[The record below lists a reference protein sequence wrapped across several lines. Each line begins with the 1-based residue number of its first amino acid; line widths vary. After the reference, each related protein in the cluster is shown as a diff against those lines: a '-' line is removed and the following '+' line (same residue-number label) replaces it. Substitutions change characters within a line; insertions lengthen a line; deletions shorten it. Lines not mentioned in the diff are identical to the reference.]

1 MFHNKKLTI
10 FGHEIYCH
18 DNYRFMTLPH
28 KQFVNKLSISFNLP
42 NQETE
47 PIKANKYYYLEKLYY
62 FGYDN
67 SIANKFSKILDW
79 IYEHTQRHYDEVIVQ
94 TLIKYCPKVDTG
106 SVAPFFTIIYLA
118 MLDLEIGSPYP
129 VGSGKFMVY
138 KSCKA
143 VLFHECDYRTAANM
157 FSKKN
162 IIEDEDIDDS
172 FGNYHEDHYERT
184 DSSPE
189 DIIMDALEN
198 GNGEIFG
205 F

>member
-10 FGHEIYCH
+10 FGNEIYCR
-18 DNYRFMTLPH
+18 DNYRYMKRPN
-28 KQFVNKLSISFNLP
+28 KQIVTKSGNTYNLSYPEENVG
-42 NQETE
+42 
-47 PIKANKYYYLEKLYY
+47 KYYYLKELDT

-79 IYEHTQRHYDEVIVQ
+79 IYEHTQRHYDEVIVE

-143 VLFHECDYRTAANM
+143 VLFHECDYRTTANM

-198 GNGEIFG
+198 GDGEIYG

>member
-1 MFHNKKLTI
+1 MKRPNKQIVTKSGYT
-10 FGHEIYCH
+10 Y
-18 DNYRFMTLPH
+18 N
-28 KQFVNKLSISFNLP
+28 LSPPEENVGKF
-42 NQETE
+42 
-47 PIKANKYYYLEKLYY
+47 YYLENLYY
-62 FGYDN
+62 FGYDS

-79 IYEHTQRHYDEVIVQ
+79 IYEHTQRHYDEVIVE

-162 IIEDEDIDDS
+162 ILEDEDIDDS
-172 FGNYHEDHYERT
+172 FDNYHEDHYERT
-184 DSSPE
+184 ASSPE

-198 GNGEIFG
+198 GDGEIYG

>member
-1 MFHNKKLTI
+1 
-10 FGHEIYCH
+10 
-18 DNYRFMTLPH
+18 
-28 KQFVNKLSISFNLP
+28 
-42 NQETE
+42 
-47 PIKANKYYYLEKLYY
+47 
-62 FGYDN
+62 
-67 SIANKFSKILDW
+67 
-79 IYEHTQRHYDEVIVQ
+79 
-94 TLIKYCPKVDTG
+94 
-106 SVAPFFTIIYLA
+106 
-118 MLDLEIGSPYP
+118 
-129 VGSGKFMVY
+129 
-138 KSCKA
+138 
-143 VLFHECDYRTAANM
+143 M

>member
-1 MFHNKKLTI
+1 MFLELKLTI
-10 FGHEIYCH
+10 FGNEIYCR
-18 DNYRFMTLPH
+18 DNYRYMKRPN
-28 KQFVNKLSISFNLP
+28 KQIVTKSGNTYNLSYPEENVG
-42 NQETE
+42 
-47 PIKANKYYYLEKLYY
+47 KYYYLKELDT

-79 IYEHTQRHYDEVIVQ
+79 IYEHTQRHYDEVIVE

>member
-10 FGHEIYCH
+10 FGNEIYCR
-18 DNYRFMTLPH
+18 DNYRYMKRPN
-28 KQFVNKLSISFNLP
+28 KQIVTKSGNTYNLSYPEENVG
-42 NQETE
+42 
-47 PIKANKYYYLEKLYY
+47 KYYYLKELDT

-79 IYEHTQRHYDEVIVQ
+79 IYEHTQRHYDEVIVE

-184 DSSPE
+184 ASSPE

-198 GNGEIFG
+198 GDGEIYG

>member
-18 DNYRFMTLPH
+18 DNYRYMKRPN
-28 KQFVNKLSISFNLP
+28 KQIVTKSGYTYNLSPPEENVG
-42 NQETE
+42 
-47 PIKANKYYYLEKLYY
+47 KYYYLKELYT
-62 FGYDN
+62 FGYDS

-79 IYEHTQRHYDEVIVQ
+79 IYEHTQRHYDEVIVE

-172 FGNYHEDHYERT
+172 FDNYHEDHYERT
-184 DSSPE
+184 ASSPE

-198 GNGEIFG
+198 GDGEIYG

>member
-10 FGHEIYCH
+10 FGNEIYCR
-18 DNYRFMTLPH
+18 DNYRYMKRPN
-28 KQFVNKLSISFNLP
+28 KQIVTKSGNTYNLSPPEENVGKF
-42 NQETE
+42 
-47 PIKANKYYYLEKLYY
+47 YYLEKLYT
-62 FGYDN
+62 FGYDS

-79 IYEHTQRHYDEVIVQ
+79 IYEHTQRHYDEVIVE
-94 TLIKYCPKVDTG
+94 TLINYCPKVDTG

-157 FSKKN
+157 FSKK
-162 IIEDEDIDDS
+162 
-172 FGNYHEDHYERT
+172 T
-184 DSSPE
+184 
-189 DIIMDALEN
+189 
-198 GNGEIFG
+198 
-205 F
+205 

>member
-10 FGHEIYCH
+10 FGNEIYCR
-18 DNYRFMTLPH
+18 DNYRYMKRPN
-28 KQFVNKLSISFNLP
+28 KQIVTKSGNTYNLSYPEENVG
-42 NQETE
+42 
-47 PIKANKYYYLEKLYY
+47 KYYYLKELDT

-79 IYEHTQRHYDEVIVQ
+79 IYEHTQRHYDEVIVE
-94 TLIKYCPKVDTG
+94 TLIKYCHKVDTG

-184 DSSPE
+184 ASSPE

-198 GNGEIFG
+198 GDGEIYG

>member
-1 MFHNKKLTI
+1 MKRPNKQIVTKSGNT
-10 FGHEIYCH
+10 Y
-18 DNYRFMTLPH
+18 N
-28 KQFVNKLSISFNLP
+28 LSYPEENVG
-42 NQETE
+42 
-47 PIKANKYYYLEKLYY
+47 KYYYLKELDT

-79 IYEHTQRHYDEVIVQ
+79 IYEHTQRHYDEVIVE
-94 TLIKYCPKVDTG
+94 TLIKYCPKVDTE

-162 IIEDEDIDDS
+162 IIEDEDIDNS
-172 FGNYHEDHYERT
+172 FYNYQEEHYERT

-198 GNGEIFG
+198 GNGEVFG

>member
-10 FGHEIYCH
+10 FGNEIYCH
-18 DNYRFMTLPH
+18 DNYRYMKRPN
-28 KQFVNKLSISFNLP
+28 KQIVTKSGNTYNLSYPEENVG
-42 NQETE
+42 
-47 PIKANKYYYLEKLYY
+47 KYYYLKELDT

-79 IYEHTQRHYDEVIVQ
+79 IYEHTQRHYDEVIVE

-143 VLFHECDYRTAANM
+143 VLFHECDYRTTANM

>member
-10 FGHEIYCH
+10 FGNEIYCR
-18 DNYRFMTLPH
+18 DNYRYMKRPN
-28 KQFVNKLSISFNLP
+28 KQIVTKSGNTYNLSYPEENVGKFD
-42 NQETE
+42 
-47 PIKANKYYYLEKLYY
+47 YLENPYY
-62 FGYDN
+62 FGNDI

-79 IYEHTQRHYDEVIVQ
+79 IYEHTQRHYDEVIVE
-94 TLIKYCPKVDTG
+94 TLIKYCPKVDTE

-138 KSCKA
+138 RSCKA

-162 IIEDEDIDDS
+162 IIEDEDIDNS
-172 FGNYHEDHYERT
+172 FYNYQEEHYERT

-198 GNGEIFG
+198 GNGEVFG

>member
-10 FGHEIYCH
+10 FGNEIYCR
-18 DNYRFMTLPH
+18 DNYRYMKRPN
-28 KQFVNKLSISFNLP
+28 KQIVTKSGNTYNLSYPEENVG
-42 NQETE
+42 
-47 PIKANKYYYLEKLYY
+47 KYYYLKELDT

-79 IYEHTQRHYDEVIVQ
+79 IYEHTQRHYDEVIVE

-198 GNGEIFG
+198 GDGEIYG

>member
-10 FGHEIYCH
+10 FGHEIYCR
-18 DNYRFMTLPH
+18 DNYRYIKRPN
-28 KQFVNKLSISFNLP
+28 KQIVTKSGFTHNLSYPEEIVGKFD
-42 NQETE
+42 
-47 PIKANKYYYLEKLYY
+47 YL
-62 FGYDN
+62 D
-67 SIANKFSKILDW
+67 
-79 IYEHTQRHYDEVIVQ
+79 EHTQRHYDEVIVE
-94 TLIKYCPKVDTG
+94 TLIKYCPKVDTE

-162 IIEDEDIDDS
+162 IIEDEDIDNS
-172 FGNYHEDHYERT
+172 FYNYQEEHYERT

-198 GNGEIFG
+198 GNGEVFG

>member
-1 MFHNKKLTI
+1 MKKPNKQIVTKSGNTYNLSSP
-10 FGHEIYCH
+10 E
-18 DNYRFMTLPH
+18 DNVGKF
-28 KQFVNKLSISFNLP
+28 
-42 NQETE
+42 
-47 PIKANKYYYLEKLYY
+47 YYLEKLYY

-79 IYEHTQRHYDEVIVQ
+79 IYEHTQRHYDEVIVK
-94 TLIKYCPKVDTG
+94 TLIKYCPKVDTE

-172 FGNYHEDHYERT
+172 FDNYHEDHYERT
-184 DSSPE
+184 ASSPE

-198 GNGEIFG
+198 GDGEIYG